1 VESVS
6 VRELKAHTSR
16 ILRELQERGQ
26 PVTVTNRGRVVAR
39 LVPERRIMTDVERA
53 KMAAVLADM
62 DELAAEIGAHW
73 PEGVSAVDAVREQR
87 REL

>member
-1 VESVS
+1 MNEIGI
-6 VRELKAHTSR
+6 RELKQRTSA
-16 ILRELQERGQ
+16 ILRQVQETRRS
-26 PVTVTNRGRVVAR
+26 VTITRRGRAVAR
-39 LVPERRIMTDVERA
+39 LVPVADTAQRRTGDNGFWTE
-53 KMAAVLADM
+53 L